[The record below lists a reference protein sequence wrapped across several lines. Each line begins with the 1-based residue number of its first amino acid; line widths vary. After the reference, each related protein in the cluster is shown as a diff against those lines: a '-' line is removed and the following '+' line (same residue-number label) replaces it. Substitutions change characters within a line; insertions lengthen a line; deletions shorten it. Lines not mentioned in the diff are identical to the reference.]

1 MSDKELLNCAYQIIV
16 QKGMAFNTQKQCLS
30 EYNLF
35 YKEMF
40 NRDVRFQTIAPHST
54 AHYIPVILAP
64 QKIKLMLDRIINL
77 KHKAIIA
84 TLYGL
89 GLRTGELINLE
100 IIYIDGDR
108 NVVTVRQ
115 GKGNKDRTIMLSQI
129 LKLQLREYFKEY
141 KPKTYLFEGQNGR
154 LYGAT
159 SVQNIIKQA
168 AKRCG
173 IKINVPPHTLRHSF
187 ATHLLEQGL
196 DLRIIQ
202 KLLGH
207 KDIKTTQIY
216 TQVST
221 TLISKVTSPLDS
233 L

>member
-1 MSDKELLNCAYQIIV
+1 
-16 QKGMAFNTQKQCLS
+16 
-30 EYNLF
+30 
-35 YKEMF
+35 
-40 NRDVRFQTIAPHST
+40 
-54 AHYIPVILAP
+54 
-64 QKIKLMLDRIINL
+64 L
-77 KHKAIIA
+77 KHKALIP

-115 GKGNKDRTIMLSQI
+115 GKGNKDITIMLS
-129 LKLQLREYFKEY
+129 LQLREYFKEY

-173 IKINVPPHTLRHSF
+173 IKINVPPHTLRHS
-187 ATHLLEQGL
+187 LQ
-196 DLRIIQ
+196 RIC
-202 KLLGH
+202 
-207 KDIKTTQIY
+207 
-216 TQVST
+216 
-221 TLISKVTSPLDS
+221 
-233 L
+233 